1 MPRPTLGKHILRLLR
16 LLKSLAKDPRIP
28 RPVRWLIV
36 AGLVP
41 VPGPFDEI
49 VLALALLLLAVL
61 RPGIFRTLWRESAS
75 AEAGTTAQG

>member
-1 MPRPTLGKHILRLLR
+1 MSRPRLGRHILRLLR

-36 AGLVP
+36 AGLAP

-49 VLALALLLLAVL
+49 VLALALLLLAVI
-61 RPGIFRTLWRESAS
+61 RPGIVKTLWRESAS
-75 AEAGTTAQG
+75 PEAGTS